1 MSVLIDSDVYE
12 RPVVPTGRL
21 AMWWLI
27 ASEVVIFGGL
37 IACYILYRIRFP
49 EWADYAKHT
58 STPLGALN
66 TVVLLTSSL
75 TVVLAH
81 AASEKKDLARVSRYL
96 GITILGGLTFLV
108 VKAIEYTTEIH
119 HGFTFTAN
127 LFWSFYYSMTGL
139 HALHVILGMAAMAFV
154 WVGARKGQN
163 LHRVEMAG
171 LYWHF
176 VDVVWVFLFPLLY
189 VAK

>member
-1 MSVLIDSDVYE
+1 VTAATSDDFEPLGV
-12 RPVVPTGRL
+12 PVPRV
-21 AMWWLI
+21 AIWLVI
-27 ASEVVIFGGL
+27 LSEVVIFGGL
-37 IACYILYRIRFP
+37 IACYILYRVRFP
-49 EWADYAKHT
+49 EWAQYAVHT

-66 TVVLLTSSL
+66 TLVLLTSSL

-81 AASEKKDLARVSRYL
+81 AAAEKQELSKVTRYL
-96 GITILGGLTFLV
+96 GMTVALGLCFLV
-108 VKAIEYTTEIH
+108 VKSIEYTTEIH

-127 LFWSFYYSMTGL
+127 LFWTFYYSMTGL
-139 HALHVILGMAAMAFV
+139 HAIHVILGMLAMSYVAI
-154 WVGARKGQN
+154 GASRGQN

>member
-1 MSVLIDSDVYE
+1 
-12 RPVVPTGRL
+12 
-21 AMWWLI
+21 MWWLI

-37 IACYILYRIRFP
+37 IACYVLYRVRFP
-49 EWADYAKHT
+49 EWAEYAKYT

-66 TVVLLTSSL
+66 TLVLLTSSL

-81 AASEKKDLARVSRYL
+81 AAAERKELAKVTRYMS
-96 GITILGGLTFLV
+96 ITIGFGLMFLV
-108 VKAIEYTTEIH
+108 VKSIEYTTEIH
-119 HGFTFTAN
+119 HGYTFTKN
-127 LFWSFYYSMTGL
+127 LFWTFYYSMTGL
-139 HALHVILGMAAMAFV
+139 HAIHVILGMVAMFIV
-154 WVGARKGQN
+154 MLGARKGEN

>member
-1 MSVLIDSDVYE
+1 MTAAATDEYE
-12 RPVVPTGRL
+12 PLGVPVARV
-21 AMWWLI
+21 AIWLVI
-27 ASEVVIFGGL
+27 LSEVVIFGGL
-37 IACYILYRIRFP
+37 IACYILYRVRFP
-49 EWADYAKHT
+49 EWAQYAVHT

-66 TVVLLTSSL
+66 TLILLTSSL

-81 AASEKKDLARVSRYL
+81 DAAEKKELTKVTRYL
-96 GITILGGLTFLV
+96 ATTVSLGMAFLV
-108 VKAIEYTTEIH
+108 VKSIEYSTEIH
-119 HGFTFTAN
+119 HGFTFKAN
-127 LFWSFYYSMTGL
+127 LFWTFYYSMTGL
-139 HALHVILGMAAMAFV
+139 HAIHVILGMLAMTYV
-154 WVGARKGQN
+154 GLGARRGQN